1 MFIVTPAARRRRFG
15 WQART
20 ELSLYK
26 SSTRERVFNW
36 KIRTVQQ
43 DGMGATGVGLR
54 GMNERISQ
62 LGGTLKVSSSRR
74 GTAITATV
82 PLSAAEIELQP
93 ER

>member
-1 MFIVTPAARRRRFG
+1 MPDS
-15 WQART
+15 W

-26 SSTRERVFNW
+26 SSIRKRAFNW
-36 KIRTVQQ
+36 EIRTVQGQ
-43 DGMGATGVGLR
+43 AGMGATGVGLR
-54 GMNERISQ
+54 AMKERISQ
-62 LGGTLKVSSSRR
+62 VGGTLEVSFSQR